1 MSNPNLIRDLTTIVG
16 DPDVRLEVLIEK
28 LAPFPFEYDRRKG
41 QSKSCGTGTTTC

>member
-28 LAPFPFEYDRRKG
+28 LVPVPYVFDKYK
-41 QSKSCGTGTTTC
+41 K

>member
-28 LAPFPFEYDRRKG
+28 LVPFPFEYDRRIEVALIPSPVVG
-41 QSKSCGTGTTTC
+41 EG